1 MNSKKFAAILA
12 AVLAGVMVL
21 SLLLGLLPGAVSA
34 ASSSEIQ
41 NQIDL
46 LEEEQEMLKQQIAEL
61 ESNLT
66 QNKKDIKSMVAR
78 KDGIDQQVA
87 LLHQQQTVLKQS
99 ITAYNLMIA
108 DKQDELDTAEKRLDL
123 LYTAYKD
130 RIRAMEEQG
139 EISYWS
145 VIFEANSF
153 FEMLDHLNM
162 AAEIARADRQR
173 LNEIRK
179 VAQQVEEARAE
190 LQVSKQK
197 LEIQRQELEA
207 AEQSLMIKQG
217 EADGLLLDLLAKGD
231 EYSFIM
237 DESEKLQHELM
248 DQMAGLLQD
257 KELAEYLEWLAT
269 SVPPTTTTTAPPT
282 TVTTVPPT
290 MIPPTTIPRP
300 TTMPTVP
307 TTIPTIP
314 TTVPTTAAPTTQPT
328 ATTNQAGAG
337 NEVDGVIWYTPTKNF
352 YISSKF
358 GYRYHPITGK
368 YTLHKGI
375 DMAANKGT
383 PIYATRA
390 GYVTTA
396 SYQEGGAGYY
406 VNINH
411 GDGYQ
416 SIYMH
421 MTRYIVKAG
430 QYVEAG
436 EIIGYVG
443 STGGS
448 TGPHL
453 HFGISYKGTYV
464 DPLNYIKI

>member
-1 MNSKKFAAILA
+1 MNQKKIAAIMA
-12 AVLAGVMVL
+12 GILAGVMVL
-21 SLLLGLLPGAVSA
+21 SLLLGILPAAVSA
-34 ASSSEIQ
+34 ASSVEIQ
-41 NQIDL
+41 NQIDQ
-46 LEEEQEMLKQQIAEL
+46 LEEEQEALKQQIADL
-61 ESNLT
+61 ESNLA
-66 QNKKDIKSMVAR
+66 QNNKDVKSMVAR
-78 KDGIDQQVA
+78 KNGIDQQVA
-87 LLHQQQTVLKQS
+87 LLHGQLTAVRQTV
-99 ITAYNLMIA
+99 TAYNLMIA
-108 DKQDELDTAEKRLDL
+108 DKQDELDMAEKKLDL
-123 LYTAYKD
+123 LYAAYKD

-145 VIFEANSF
+145 VIFSSNSF

-162 AAEIARADRQR
+162 VLEIAKADRQR
-173 LNEIRK
+173 LDEIRK
-179 VAQQVEEARAE
+179 VAQQVETARAE
-190 LQVSKQK
+190 LQEGKK
-197 LEIQRQELEA
+197 NLEQQRKELEA
-207 AEQSLMIKQG
+207 TEESLQVKQLEAE
-217 EADGLLLDLLAKGD
+217 GLLLDLLAKGD
-231 EYSFIM
+231 DYAFEL
-237 DESEKLQHELM
+237 DESERLQHELM
-248 DQMAGLLQD
+248 DQMATLIKD

-282 TVTTVPPT
+282 TTTTVPPT
-290 MIPPTTIPRP
+290 TIPK
-300 TTMPTVP
+300 PTVP
-307 TTIPTIP
+307 P
-314 TTVPTTAAPTTQPT
+314 TTVPPTTVPKPTTKPTTKPT

-352 YISSKF
+352 WISSKF

-375 DMAANKGT
+375 DMAAKKGT

-390 GYVTTA
+390 GHVTTA
-396 SYQEGGAGYY
+396 AYQAGGAGYY

-421 MTRYIVKAG
+421 MTNYIVKAG

-464 DPLNYIKI
+464 DPLKFIKV

>member
-1 MNSKKFAAILA
+1 MNKKKVAAIMAGL
-12 AVLAGVMVL
+12 LAGVMVL
-21 SLLLGLLPGAVSA
+21 SLLLGMLPGSVSA

-41 NQIDL
+41 SQIDQ
-46 LEEEQEMLKQQIAEL
+46 LEIEQEELKQMIADL
-61 ESNLT
+61 ESNLV
-66 QNKKDIKSMVAR
+66 QNKKDVQTMVAR
-78 KDGIDQQVA
+78 KNGIDQQIA
-87 LLHQQQTVLKQS
+87 LLHSQLTVVKQTV
-99 ITAYNLMIA
+99 TAYNLMIA
-108 DKQDELDTAEKRLDL
+108 DKQDELDSAERKLDL
-123 LYTAYKD
+123 LYAAYKD

-145 VIFEANSF
+145 VIFESNSF
-153 FEMLDHLNM
+153 FEMLDHLNIV
-162 AAEIARADRQR
+162 AEIAKADRQR
-173 LNEIRK
+173 MDEIRK
-179 VAQQVEEARAE
+179 VAQKVETARAE
-190 LQVSKQK
+190 LVENKQK
-197 LEIQRQELEA
+197 LELQRAELEA
-207 AEQSLMIKQG
+207 AEESLAVKQG
-217 EADGLLLDLLAKGD
+217 EAEGLLLDLLAKGD
-231 EYSFIM
+231 DYAFEL
-237 DESEKLQHELM
+237 DESERLQHELM

-282 TVTTVPPT
+282 TTTTAPPTTTTTVPPT
-290 MIPPTTIPRP
+290 TIPK
-300 TTMPTVP
+300 PTVP
-307 TTIPTIP
+307 P
-314 TTVPTTAAPTTQPT
+314 TTVPKPTTQPTTKPTTAPT

-352 YISSKF
+352 WISSKF
-358 GYRYHPITGK
+358 GYRYHPISGT

-375 DMAANKGT
+375 DMAANTGT

-390 GYVTTA
+390 GTVTTA
-396 SYQEGGAGYY
+396 SYQAGGAGYY

-464 DPLNYIKI
+464 DPLNFIKV